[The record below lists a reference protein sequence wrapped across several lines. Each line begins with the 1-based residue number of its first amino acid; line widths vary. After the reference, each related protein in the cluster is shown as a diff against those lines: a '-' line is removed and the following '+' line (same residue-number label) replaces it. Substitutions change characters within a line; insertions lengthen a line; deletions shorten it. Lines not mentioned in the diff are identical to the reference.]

1 MASTA
6 LYKYLLVNLLAL
18 ELKTD
23 VLFLEIEN
31 GFYPL
36 PVKYSLLNLHRL
48 FIIAYPGCCIYE
60 PRDCD
65 DVRQS
70 GSTESGVYSV
80 TPEGTYTSFD
90 VYCDMT
96 SGNESWLVSFPV

>member
-1 MASTA
+1 M
-6 LYKYLLVNLLAL
+6 
-18 ELKTD
+18 LKLD
-23 VLFLEIEN
+23 
-31 GFYPL
+31 
-36 PVKYSLLNLHRL
+36 RL
-48 FIIAYPGCCIYE
+48 FASAYLGCCLYE

-90 VYCDMT
+90 VYCDMGP
-96 SGNESWLVSFPV
+96 GNESWLVCFPIYESHPINSGKFLII